1 MNEDLVNKLYNKYGD
16 MLTGAGTME
25 PISMFGIEVSDG
37 WYQLLDCLLSQIK
50 HYQAWRARDQ
60 EDYMPIRVTQIK
72 EKYGS
77 LRFYYDNGD
86 ERIYGMVS
94 VAEAMSGY
102 ICETCGAPAKLRGGY
117 WLYTACDAHTREED
131 LMSKHREDTY
141 GPE

>member
-1 MNEDLVNKLYNKYGD
+1 
-16 MLTGAGTME
+16 
-25 PISMFGIEVSDG
+25 MFGIEVSDG